1 MSIDPEKEKII
12 LNECLTMHQMDGLVR
27 EYGNLIKATIR
38 KTFRLVGIPIVIEDV
53 EDICMEVF
61 IRLFDNNCKK
71 LRQFNPEK
79 LRLSGW
85 IKLIANQ
92 TTIDEIRRKDPHAL
106 SKRNERVMIEE
117 VSHQL
122 RYHYEENQSMVE
134 SLGMVIETLEEML
147 PNDRMVLKMF
157 YCEHLSL
164 EEVSKK
170 IGKSKK
176 TTQTVKDR
184 ARIRLKKRVEDRLN
198 L

>member
-1 MSIDPEKEKII
+1 MSIDPEQEKII
-12 LNECLTMHQMDGLVR
+12 LNECLVMRQMEGLVR
-27 EYGNLIKATIR
+27 EYGTLIKATIR
-38 KTFRLVGIPIVIEDV
+38 KTFRLVGISIVTEDV
-53 EDICMEVF
+53 EDVCMEVF
-61 IRLFDNNCKK
+61 VRLFDNNCKK

-92 TTIDEIRRKDPHAL
+92 TTIDEIRRKDPHAI
-106 SKRNERVMIEE
+106 SRRNERVMIEE
-117 VSHQL
+117 VNHL
-122 RYHYEENQSMVE
+122 LKYHYEENHEMVE
-134 SLGMVIETLEEML
+134 KLGMVIETLEEML

-170 IGKSKK
+170 IGKTKK

-184 ARIRLKKRVEDRLN
+184 ARVRLKKRVEERLN